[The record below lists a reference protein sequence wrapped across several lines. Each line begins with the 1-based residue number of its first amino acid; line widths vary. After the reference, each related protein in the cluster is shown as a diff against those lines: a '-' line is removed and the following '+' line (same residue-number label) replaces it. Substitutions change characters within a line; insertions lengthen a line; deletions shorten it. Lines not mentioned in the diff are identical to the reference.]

1 MRLEMHAHD
10 CEVSPCAVIKAKELV
25 DGIVITNHFD
35 KGIMHLWGETT
46 EEHYQTYLRGYE
58 LAKEEGERVG
68 LRVILGMEIRL
79 ECGPEDYLVYGVTKD
94 FIREHMD
101 ICGCSL
107 QELYEICEEN
117 GCVLI
122 QAHPFREYCQIQNP
136 KYLHGVERNFN
147 SGHDNHNEKLDEW
160 LKEPGR
166 EHLIITRGSDCHEIP
181 QVGLVDFVIDEDVR
195 DSRELAEVLRK
206 LA

>member
-25 DGIVITNHFD
+25 DGYKEAGYDGIVITNHFD

-68 LRVILGMEIRL
+68 LRVILG
-79 ECGPEDYLVYGVTKD
+79 
-94 FIREHMD
+94 
-101 ICGCSL
+101 GCSL

-147 SGHDNHNEKLDEW
+147 SGHDNHNEKLDAW

-181 QVGLVDFVIDEDVR
+181 QVGLADFVIDEDVR
-195 DSRELAEVLRK
+195 DSRELAEFLRK

>member
-1 MRLEMHAHD
+1 M
-10 CEVSPCAVIKAKELV
+10 
-25 DGIVITNHFD
+25 
-35 KGIMHLWGETT
+35 
-46 EEHYQTYLRGYE
+46 
-58 LAKEEGERVG
+58 
-68 LRVILGMEIRL
+68 
-79 ECGPEDYLVYGVTKD
+79 TKD

-147 SGHDNHNEKLDEW
+147 SGHDNHNEKLDAW

-166 EHLIITRGSDCHEIP
+166 EHLVITRGSDCHEIP
-181 QVGLVDFVIDEDVR
+181 QVGLADFVIDEDVR
-195 DSRELAEVLRK
+195 DSRELAEFLRK
-206 LA
+206 LV

>member
-1 MRLEMHAHD
+1 
-10 CEVSPCAVIKAKELV
+10 
-25 DGIVITNHFD
+25 
-35 KGIMHLWGETT
+35 
-46 EEHYQTYLRGYE
+46 
-58 LAKEEGERVG
+58 
-68 LRVILGMEIRL
+68 
-79 ECGPEDYLVYGVTKD
+79 
-94 FIREHMD
+94 MD

-147 SGHDNHNEKLDEW
+147 SGHDNHNEKLDAW

-181 QVGLVDFVIDEDVR
+181 QVGLADFVIDEDVKN
-195 DSRELAEVLRK
+195 STELAQVLKK
-206 LA
+206 LV

>member
-25 DGIVITNHFD
+25 DGYKEAGYDGIVITNHFD

-46 EEHYQTYLRGYE
+46 EEHYQNYLRGYE

-122 QAHPFREYCQIQNP
+122 RLTLSGNTVRYRIRSICMVWRETLIPDMTTIMKNWT
-136 KYLHGVERNFN
+136 HG
-147 SGHDNHNEKLDEW
+147 
-160 LKEPGR
+160 
-166 EHLIITRGSDCHEIP
+166 
-181 QVGLVDFVIDEDVR
+181 
-195 DSRELAEVLRK
+195 
-206 LA
+206 

>member
-1 MRLEMHAHD
+1 MAEDYIGGFSEAFVKLTPYSSTCKKETITIAD
-10 CEVSPCAVIKAKELV
+10 TLYDYVKKGKAK
-25 DGIVITNHFD
+25 IF
-35 KGIMHLWGETT
+35 
-46 EEHYQTYLRGYE
+46 
-58 LAKEEGERVG
+58 EGEISDKDGLARVG
-68 LRVILGMEIRL
+68 AGATLDDMQILTM
-79 ECGPEDYLVYGVTKD
+79 DYLVYGVTKD

-147 SGHDNHNEKLDEW
+147 SGHDNHNEKLDAW

-181 QVGLVDFVIDEDVR
+181 QVGLVDFVIDEDVKN
-195 DSRELAEVLRK
+195 SMELAQVLKK
-206 LA
+206 LV

>member
-1 MRLEMHAHD
+1 MHAHD

-25 DGIVITNHFD
+25 DGYKEAGYDGIVITNHFD

-101 ICGCSL
+101 ICGCNL

-117 GCVLI
+117 GPLPQKESLWNTATGTKTTSALPFWVTAVCVF
-122 QAHPFREYCQIQNP
+122 PP
-136 KYLHGVERNFN
+136 KPTAPLTK
-147 SGHDNHNEKLDEW
+147 SAPKL
-160 LKEPGR
+160 
-166 EHLIITRGSDCHEIP
+166 C
-181 QVGLVDFVIDEDVR
+181 
-195 DSRELAEVLRK
+195 
-206 LA
+206 

>member
-1 MRLEMHAHD
+1 
-10 CEVSPCAVIKAKELV
+10 
-25 DGIVITNHFD
+25 
-35 KGIMHLWGETT
+35 
-46 EEHYQTYLRGYE
+46 
-58 LAKEEGERVG
+58 
-68 LRVILGMEIRL
+68 
-79 ECGPEDYLVYGVTKD
+79 
-94 FIREHMD
+94 MD

-147 SGHDNHNEKLDEW
+147 SGHDNHNEKLDAW

-181 QVGLVDFVIDEDVR
+181 QVGLVDFVIDADVKN
-195 DSRELAEVLRK
+195 STELAQVLKK
-206 LA
+206 LV